1 MRDRIKKVADAPL
14 AILRRVRELCLFF
27 LGGRF
32 SAEVFRDFCTNQPR
46 MSVNCYLA
54 NGLLT
59 GGSAEVS
66 VFYNVILSGFLYY
79 YFVRYRIDNSD

>member
-1 MRDRIKKVADAPL
+1 
-14 AILRRVRELCLFF
+14 
-27 LGGRF
+27 
-32 SAEVFRDFCTNQPR
+32 

-54 NGLLT
+54 KGLLT

-66 VFYNVILSGFLYY
+66 VFYNVIVSGFLYY